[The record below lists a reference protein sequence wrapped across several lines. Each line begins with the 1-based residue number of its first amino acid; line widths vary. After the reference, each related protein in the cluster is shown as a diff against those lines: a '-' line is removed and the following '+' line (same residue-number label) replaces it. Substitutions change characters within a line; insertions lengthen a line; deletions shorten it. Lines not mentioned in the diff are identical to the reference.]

1 MYGVC
6 NRQAKR
12 TLMRSLFAVAGGIL
26 TVASFAW
33 ACVAHEEAGD
43 GPELTVTG
51 PPPTGSTTTHAA
63 LEKGVLYTW
72 TADWSGA
79 APSKQAVVGDDY
91 EIRVA
96 KHEGLPQDG
105 VVGSTNRCGGVMQSN
120 SPWHETTMVSGS
132 PTSATG
138 SISDTSQIPSA
149 ATEGEIWDACIFH
162 VGSST
167 ARENGFKFAVL

>member
-1 MYGVC
+1 MYGVF
-6 NRQAKR
+6 NHQVKR
-12 TLMRSLFAVAGGIL
+12 TLTRSLFAVAGGIL

-43 GPELTVTG
+43 GPELTITDPG
-51 PPPTGSTTTHAA
+51 PTGSTTTHAA
-63 LEKGVLYTW
+63 LRKNVSYTW

-79 APSKQAVVGDDY
+79 APSKQAVVGDTY
-91 EIRVA
+91 HIRVA

-105 VVGSTNRCGGVMQSN
+105 VVGSTNRCGGVVQSG

-138 SISDTSQIPSA
+138 TISGSSQIPSA
-149 ATEGEIWDACIFH
+149 ANQGEIWDACIFH